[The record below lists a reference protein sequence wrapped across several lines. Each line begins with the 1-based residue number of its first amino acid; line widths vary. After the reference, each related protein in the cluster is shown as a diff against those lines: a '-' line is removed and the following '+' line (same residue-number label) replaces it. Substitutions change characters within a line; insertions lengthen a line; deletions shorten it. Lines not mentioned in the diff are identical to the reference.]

1 MPGRMSHDAVDGSP
15 VSHILPA
22 FFVQTR
28 SQKQKPPPLLAGV
41 LLKS

>member
-1 MPGRMSHDAVDGSP
+1 MHGRMSHDAVDGSP

-28 SQKQKPPPLLAGV
+28 SQKQKPPPFLTRV
-41 LLKS
+41 FFE